1 MEVPR
6 DPRSFLRGREASLA
20 QGLAFRLTSALL
32 EVRNAFA
39 SQPDTVPEHPGST
52 PDQCPEESR
61 DDGELVSAVAGCGD
75 MHEEEERDD
84 DRRQPAAV
92 PGPIAVQAHEE
103 ERDRRTDGRP
113 GRVFEDVDRSARR
126 RSRRECGERRGAAR
140 EEGQRGKRCEKDT
153 DRIEAPC
160 VLIAGDAAAG
170 ERRNRQREDAERD
183 PDIDRAFPAHM
194 SSVARVSYH
203 LRVVSVLPRGDA
215 ECPPA
220 ERCGGAAGASSVGAM
235 TPSQPTSRLARLADL
250 TYRRR
255 WRVVFAWVAILVAT
269 VVVVPQF
276 AGDYGVEFGSPG
288 SESKAAGDLLERH
301 FQGSTGETVNVVWEA
316 PAGAREAQPR
326 IDRLLAAAQRVDDIG
341 DATAPRYSRDGTI
354 GLAQLRLDRP
364 TMDIETSSGER
375 LLELA
380 DDASSDGLRV
390 ELGGFLIQNA
400 QEGQPPELMGLLA
413 AAVVLLI
420 AFGSVVAAGL
430 PLLVAIFGLGISAT
444 LIGLVGLLV
453 DTPDFAPAVAGRR
466 VDRFRIPGLGRSL
479 KSDSG
484 TLATRWSRLV
494 QRRAG
499 TAALAGAAVLILLT
513 LPVLGLRYGFPDEGN
528 DPDGSSTRGAYE
540 LVSRGFGPGS
550 TGPLLVVAE
559 EPSGLERVAERMRGE
574 DGVSF
579 VSPIRRSP
587 DGRAAFFSVM
597 PIRSPQDAET
607 ADLVERLRD
616 LAGPGVHVGGLTAAF
631 VDQSHYVAGRIPI
644 FIAGVVL
651 LSFLLLLLA
660 FRAPL
665 IALKAGVMNLLSVG
679 AAYGVVALAA
689 EGGRFG
695 SLLGVDTDTPVPPFI
710 PVMMFAVLFGL
721 SMDYEVFLLSR
732 IREEYHRTGEMHSAV
747 SEGLAKTARV
757 ITAAA
762 AIMVVVFL
770 AFVFSTEVFLK
781 LMGVGMATAI
791 LVDATIV
798 RMVLVPAVMQLLGPA
813 NWWTPRWLDRLL
825 PRLDGETAGV
835 PATAGERG

>member
-1 MEVPR
+1 
-6 DPRSFLRGREASLA
+6 
-20 QGLAFRLTSALL
+20 
-32 EVRNAFA
+32 
-39 SQPDTVPEHPGST
+39 
-52 PDQCPEESR
+52 
-61 DDGELVSAVAGCGD
+61 
-75 MHEEEERDD
+75 
-84 DRRQPAAV
+84 
-92 PGPIAVQAHEE
+92 
-103 ERDRRTDGRP
+103 
-113 GRVFEDVDRSARR
+113 
-126 RSRRECGERRGAAR
+126 
-140 EEGQRGKRCEKDT
+140 
-153 DRIEAPC
+153 
-160 VLIAGDAAAG
+160 
-170 ERRNRQREDAERD
+170 
-183 PDIDRAFPAHM
+183 
-194 SSVARVSYH
+194 
-203 LRVVSVLPRGDA
+203 
-215 ECPPA
+215 
-220 ERCGGAAGASSVGAM
+220 M

-276 AGDYGVEFGSPG
+276 AGDYGVEFGTPG
-288 SESKAAGDLLERH
+288 SESKAAADLLERH

-326 IDRLLAAAQRVDDIG
+326 IDRLLAAAQRVDGIG

-444 LIGLVGLLV
+444 LIGLVALLV
-453 DTPDFAPAVAGRR
+453 DTPDFAPAVAGLIGIGVGIDYALLVLTRFRTAMLHGADERNALGEALSTAGRSVIVAGGTVVISMLGLMFMGVSFLYGVAISASLAVLVVVLASITLLPALLAIAGRR

-574 DGVSF
+574 DGVTF
-579 VSPIRRSP
+579 VSPIRSSP

-597 PIRSPQDAET
+597 PMSSPQDAET
-607 ADLVERLRD
+607 ADLVDRLRD

-631 VDQSHYVAGRIPI
+631 VDQSDYVAGRIPI

-732 IREEYHRTGEMHSAV
+732 IREEYHRTGETHSAV

-825 PRLDGETAGV
+825 PRLDGEPVRV

>member
-1 MEVPR
+1 
-6 DPRSFLRGREASLA
+6 
-20 QGLAFRLTSALL
+20 
-32 EVRNAFA
+32 
-39 SQPDTVPEHPGST
+39 
-52 PDQCPEESR
+52 
-61 DDGELVSAVAGCGD
+61 
-75 MHEEEERDD
+75 
-84 DRRQPAAV
+84 
-92 PGPIAVQAHEE
+92 
-103 ERDRRTDGRP
+103 
-113 GRVFEDVDRSARR
+113 
-126 RSRRECGERRGAAR
+126 
-140 EEGQRGKRCEKDT
+140 
-153 DRIEAPC
+153 
-160 VLIAGDAAAG
+160 
-170 ERRNRQREDAERD
+170 
-183 PDIDRAFPAHM
+183 
-194 SSVARVSYH
+194 
-203 LRVVSVLPRGDA
+203 
-215 ECPPA
+215 
-220 ERCGGAAGASSVGAM
+220 M

-276 AGDYGVEFGSPG
+276 AGDYGVEFGTPG
-288 SESKAAGDLLERH
+288 SESKAAADLLERH
-301 FQGSTGETVNVVWEA
+301 FRGSTGETVNVVWEA

-326 IDRLLAAAQRVDDIG
+326 IDRLLAAAQRVDGIG

-364 TMDIETSSGER
+364 TMDIESSSGEH

-444 LIGLVGLLV
+444 LIGLVALLV
-453 DTPDFAPAVAGRR
+453 DTPDFAPAVAGLIGIGVGIDYALLILTRFRTAMLHGADERNALGEALSTAGRSVIVAGGTVVISMLGLMFMGVSFLYGVAISASLAVLVVVLASITLLPALLAIAGRR
-466 VDRFRIPGLGRSL
+466 VDRLRIPGLGRSL

-528 DPDGSSTRGAYE
+528 DPDGSSTRAAYE

-550 TGPLLVVAE
+550 SGPLLVVAE
-559 EPSGLERVAERMRGE
+559 GPSGLERVAERMRGE
-574 DGVSF
+574 DGVTF

-597 PIRSPQDAET
+597 PMSSPQDAET
-607 ADLVERLRD
+607 ADLVGRLRD
-616 LAGPGVHVGGLTAAF
+616 LAGPGVHVGGLTAVF
-631 VDQSHYVAGRIPI
+631 VDQSDYVAGRIPI

-689 EGGRFG
+689 EGGWFG

-732 IREEYHRTGEMHSAV
+732 IREEYHRTGETHSAV

-825 PRLDGETAGV
+825 PRLDGEPVRV